1 MEFDHS
7 IIDRFDEK
15 WLEDPRTGCWEWQA
29 FRDRGGYGKM
39 SVGSRVMKAHRVSF
53 ALTFGPFD
61 SDLLVCHDC
70 DNRSCVNPDHLFL
83 GTPADNSADMK
94 SKGRQA
100 KGEANG
106 RSKLTEADIPAIMA
120 QHATGAT
127 MRAIARDFGVSHA
140 VISSII
146 RGESW
151 THVKREP

>member
-1 MEFDHS
+1 MEFDRS

-29 FRDRGGYGKM
+29 CRDSGGYGRVN
-39 SVGSRVMKAHRVSF
+39 VGSRSMKAHRVSF
-53 ALTFGPFD
+53 ALTFGLFD
-61 SDLLVCHDC
+61 NDLLVCHDC

-83 GTPADNSADMK
+83 GTPAENSADMT

-106 RSKLTEADIPAIMA
+106 SSKLTEADIPAIMA
-120 QHATGAT
+120 QRATGAT

-140 VISSII
+140 AINLIT
-146 RGESW
+146 RGKSW
-151 THVKREP
+151 THVRREP